1 MSQFRTVKINNILN
15 SSDRIQ
21 NLKNQTLYS
30 SRIDSVTKK
39 NNLYYNTTFQ
49 LNCCNCLVT
58 TQSYDMLLS
67 LMKGNNLC
75 NDCSSIPLLQGQIN
89 EANIMLVTTTD
100 MSLCLA
106 SRSINHDLSWNTI
119 DLSLDELLID
129 PSNLLVNNVSCSPYI
144 YNLNPINNTQIYT
157 LDISQNTTEYYTRIN
172 KTNKSNQLLQILK

>member
-89 EANIMLVTTTD
+89 EANIMRVTTTD

-106 SRSINHDLSWNTI
+106 SRSNNDDLSWNTI